1 MLITEYQFDVLAINE
16 TKLDSTVTDGLV
28 RINGYILER
37 KDRNINGGGV
47 SLYIRENVNYV
58 VRRDLVPSSLE
69 MIAIEISKPNVKSF
83 IISTWYRP
91 PDTPKGLF
99 NDFED
104 FFKSVDSE
112 GKETL
117 LAGDVNCNLAIDS
130 KDPMSAP
137 VKFLYEA
144 YQFCQLIKDY
154 TRVTS
159 HSMTL
164 IDHLITNEPSNISA
178 SGVIETTI
186 SDHYLIYGVRKFPTF
201 KSNPKYIESRNMKN
215 FDADLFI
222 YDLKKVPWDLLN
234 ISDDPNDM
242 VYTWENLFLEVLDI
256 HAPLRKRR
264 VKNKSSPWLT
274 PSIKKLMNTRD
285 YLKRN
290 PLRMPQVPFL
300 WHIRLQETR

>member
-91 PDTPKGLF
+91 PDTSKGLF

-104 FFKSVDSE
+104 FLKSVDSE

-117 LAGDVNCNLAIDS
+117 L
-130 KDPMSAP
+130 
-137 VKFLYEA
+137 
-144 YQFCQLIKDY
+144 
-154 TRVTS
+154 
-159 HSMTL
+159 
-164 IDHLITNEPSNISA
+164 
-178 SGVIETTI
+178 
-186 SDHYLIYGVRKFPTF
+186 
-201 KSNPKYIESRNMKN
+201 
-215 FDADLFI
+215 
-222 YDLKKVPWDLLN
+222 
-234 ISDDPNDM
+234 
-242 VYTWENLFLEVLDI
+242 
-256 HAPLRKRR
+256 
-264 VKNKSSPWLT
+264 
-274 PSIKKLMNTRD
+274 
-285 YLKRN
+285 
-290 PLRMPQVPFL
+290 
-300 WHIRLQETR
+300 

>member
-104 FFKSVDSE
+104 FLKSVDSE

-117 LAGDVNCNLAIDS
+117 PAGDVNCNLAIDS

-137 VKFLYEA
+137 VKFL
-144 YQFCQLIKDY
+144 
-154 TRVTS
+154 
-159 HSMTL
+159 
-164 IDHLITNEPSNISA
+164 
-178 SGVIETTI
+178 
-186 SDHYLIYGVRKFPTF
+186 
-201 KSNPKYIESRNMKN
+201 
-215 FDADLFI
+215 
-222 YDLKKVPWDLLN
+222 
-234 ISDDPNDM
+234 
-242 VYTWENLFLEVLDI
+242 
-256 HAPLRKRR
+256 
-264 VKNKSSPWLT
+264 
-274 PSIKKLMNTRD
+274 
-285 YLKRN
+285 
-290 PLRMPQVPFL
+290 
-300 WHIRLQETR
+300 